1 MTRQRLSRSRI
12 IVATIAAS
20 ATLGLQHPVMAQA
33 QSLAQAPKQE
43 EPAPRQPRAAVPGPN
58 AVPGIPE
65 GEKSK
70 APDFSVRENMPEHSQ
85 AQTAVLG
92 QPLHDAQGSKIG
104 EIENLV
110 VDQNGKVFSVIIGID
125 RLLGLT
131 EERVEVEWRHL
142 RLEIRDKDAAFVT
155 DLTRDDLRNL
165 PKARPDRS

>member
-1 MTRQRLSRSRI
+1 MTRQRFSSSSI
-12 IVATIAAS
+12 IAATITVS
-20 ATLGLQHPVMAQA
+20 AMLGLQHAALAQPRV
-33 QSLAQAPKQE
+33 LAQAPKQE

-85 AQTAVLG
+85 AQVVILG
-92 QPLHDAQGSKIG
+92 QPLHDAQGTKIG

-110 VDQNGKVFSVIIGID
+110 VDQDGKVLSVIIGID

-155 DLTRDDLRNL
+155 DLTRDDLRNQ
-165 PKARPDRS
+165 PKARPDRG

>member
-1 MTRQRLSRSRI
+1 MTRQRF
-12 IVATIAAS
+12 IAAS
-20 ATLGLQHPVMAQA
+20 IVTMSILGLQHAAIAQPR
-33 QSLAQAPKQE
+33 LMAQAPKQE

-70 APDFSVRENMPEHSQ
+70 APDFSVSENMPEHSQ
-85 AQTAVLG
+85 AQAVILG
-92 QPLHDAQGSKIG
+92 QPLHDAQGTKIG

-155 DLTRDDLRNL
+155 DLTRDDLRSL

>member
-1 MTRQRLSRSRI
+1 MTRQRF
-12 IVATIAAS
+12 IAAS
-20 ATLGLQHPVMAQA
+20 IATLAILGLQHAAIAQPR
-33 QSLAQAPKQE
+33 LVAQAPKQE

-85 AQTAVLG
+85 AQAAILG
-92 QPLHDAQGSKIG
+92 QPLHDARGARIG

-110 VDQNGKVFSVIIGID
+110 VDRSGKVVSVIVGID

-142 RLEIRDKDAAFVT
+142 RLEMRDKDAAFVT
-155 DLTRDDLRNL
+155 DLSRDDLRNL

>member
-1 MTRQRLSRSRI
+1 MTRQCFSRRPI
-12 IVATIAAS
+12 IAATIAAL
-20 ATLGLQHPVMAQA
+20 AMLELQPAAMAQP
-33 QSLAQAPKQE
+33 SLLTQAPKQE
-43 EPAPRQPRAAVPGPN
+43 EPAPRQPRATVPGPN

-85 AQTAVLG
+85 AQAAILG
-92 QPLHDAQGSKIG
+92 RPLHDTQGAKIG

-110 VDQNGKVFSVIIGID
+110 VDQNGKVVSVIIGID

-155 DLTRDDLRNL
+155 DLSRDDLRNL
-165 PKARPDRS
+165 PKAKPGRS

>member
-1 MTRQRLSRSRI
+1 MTRQRF
-12 IVATIAAS
+12 IAAS
-20 ATLGLQHPVMAQA
+20 IATLAVLGLQHAA
-33 QSLAQAPKQE
+33 IGQSRFMAQAPKQE

-65 GEKSK
+65 GERSK

-85 AQTAVLG
+85 AQAAILG
-92 QPLHDAQGSKIG
+92 QPLHDVRGTRIG

-110 VDQNGKVFSVIIGID
+110 VDRNGKVVSVIVGID

-142 RLEIRDKDAAFVT
+142 RLEMRDKDAAFVT
-155 DLTRDDLRNL
+155 DLSRDDLRNL

>member
-1 MTRQRLSRSRI
+1 MTRQRFSRPPI
-12 IVATIAAS
+12 IAATVTGL
-20 ATLGLQHPVMAQA
+20 ALLGLHHAAMAQPRF
-33 QSLAQAPKQE
+33 LAQASKQE

-85 AQTAVLG
+85 AQAAILG
-92 QPLHDAQGSKIG
+92 QPLHDAQGTKIG

-110 VDQNGKVFSVIIGID
+110 VDQNGKVLSVIIGID

-131 EERVEVEWRHL
+131 EERVEIEWRHL

-155 DLTRDDLRNL
+155 DLSRDELRNM
-165 PKARPDRS
+165 PKARPDQS

>member
-1 MTRQRLSRSRI
+1 MTRPRF
-12 IVATIAAS
+12 IAAS
-20 ATLGLQHPVMAQA
+20 IATLSILGLQHAALAQPRV
-33 QSLAQAPKQE
+33 LAQAPKQE

-85 AQTAVLG
+85 AQAAILG
-92 QPLHDAQGSKIG
+92 QPLHDARGTRIG

-110 VDQNGKVFSVIIGID
+110 VDRNGKVVSVIVEID

-131 EERVEVEWRHL
+131 EERVEVEWRYL
-142 RLEIRDKDAAFVT
+142 RMEMRDKDAAFVT
-155 DLTRDDLRNL
+155 DLSRDDLRNL
-165 PKARPDRS
+165 PKARPDRN